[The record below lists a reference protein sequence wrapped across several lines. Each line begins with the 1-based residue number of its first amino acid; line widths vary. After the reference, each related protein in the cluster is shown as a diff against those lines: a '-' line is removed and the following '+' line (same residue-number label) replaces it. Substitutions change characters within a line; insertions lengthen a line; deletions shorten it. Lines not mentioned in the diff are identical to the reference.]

1 MMILPVERRIEAYDG
16 ENDDLDNFEALL
28 SVPEDSPFLQRVIEV
43 EPIAAATQVL
53 VEQNENQL
61 GPNDLQACLR
71 QGEWNRVLDILTQ
84 MVLDGKAAATAVGND
99 PHPLDIRRTHPE
111 LVVLLRGQ
119 ALFDLRGMG
128 NAIRAD
134 AYYRD
139 NIRAIYPDDSSTGIE
154 FVDKLL
160 AEIKVMVRGEQLP
173 RKCRFNDK
181 DKTRQSVNDY
191 LKIYFPTFR
200 DVEIKDGVVPIGLF
214 GEKKGKEVRCLA
226 CHDFKKKKYSERK
239 LYYHQLQDPAGRQ
252 ALCPAST
259 EYIRKKIHDVLAKKE
274 AAEDGA
280 QGP

>member
-1 MMILPVERRIEAYDG
+1 MKLLERFWFHFYRAQ
-16 ENDDLDNFEALL
+16 
-28 SVPEDSPFLQRVIEV
+28 VP
-43 EPIAAATQVL
+43 

-139 NIRAIYPDDSSTGIE
+139 KISVRSTLMILAPGSSSLT
-154 FVDKLL
+154 
-160 AEIKVMVRGEQLP
+160 
-173 RKCRFNDK
+173 N
-181 DKTRQSVNDY
+181 Y
-191 LKIYFPTFR
+191 
-200 DVEIKDGVVPIGLF
+200 
-214 GEKKGKEVRCLA
+214 
-226 CHDFKKKKYSERK
+226 
-239 LYYHQLQDPAGRQ
+239 
-252 ALCPAST
+252 
-259 EYIRKKIHDVLAKKE
+259 
-274 AAEDGA
+274 
-280 QGP
+280 